1 MNKHMFTWHG
11 KKYFLLGQDHEGIKY
26 YLENAHFDCNWYWGI
41 GYIESFSNNR
51 NPAISRDIRSHEH
64 FDSKVFGKN
73 KCCFD
78 VFKELF
84 PVNPFTDK
92 EIWNICELM
101 KSAYTA
107 RHYSDMLHTG
117 GAHITTNK
125 AKDKIRND
133 KEYKRINEITIP
145 GILDEL
151 YSIMGEGETA

>member
-26 YLENAHFDCNWYWGI
+26 YLENAHFDCDW
-41 GYIESFSNNR
+41 
-51 NPAISRDIRSHEH
+51 

-84 PVNPFTDK
+84 PVNPFTDN

-145 GILDEL
+145 AILDEL